1 MQDPNQPSPQA
12 KDKHATRQIEVIN
25 RQKVSNTTSK
35 HEIVNRIES
44 LKTLGNQYSFNIRI
58 KNPEMLSKKDCSIIR
73 MKNPKTH

>member
-12 KDKHATRQIEVIN
+12 KDKHATRQTEVIN

-44 LKTLGNQYSFNIRI
+44 LKTLGN
-58 KNPEMLSKKDCSIIR
+58 
-73 MKNPKTH
+73 